1 MARTEAEVEAGLDLV
16 ETDVSDAPS
25 ALALSKEAGWN
36 QTVEDWAM
44 MIRLGRAFAFAE
56 PGGRLVATA
65 LAIPYP
71 PDFGWISMVIVHG
84 PYRRQGLGTRLLERS
99 LVELDAAGLVPFL
112 DATPAG
118 RAVYEGMG
126 FQPVEGLKRW
136 RGAGGGSGS
145 ASTPVN
151 PAAVRALDR
160 AGFGADRSAILDDLL
175 ARDGATCVTGEE
187 SFLLTRPGREATY
200 AGPLLARRT
209 EDALDVLERGLDA
222 VSGPIVIDVPDRERE
237 IQGLLAD
244 RGFGAERPY
253 TRMARGRTTGFGEPS
268 LVRAIAA
275 PELG

>member
-1 MARTEAEVEAGLDLV
+1 MSLSAHARLTITDDDRDLPGAFGGGCASLLEGVAEEGSLNRAAKCMGMAYSKAWRIVREAEGH
-16 ETDVSDAPS
+16 
-25 ALALSKEAGWN
+25 
-36 QTVEDWAM
+36 
-44 MIRLGRAFAFAE
+44 LGCE
-56 PGGRLVATA
+56 
-65 LAIPYP
+65 
-71 PDFGWISMVIVHG
+71 
-84 PYRRQGLGTRLLERS
+84 
-99 LVELDAAGLVPFL
+99 
-112 DATPAG
+112 
-118 RAVYEGMG
+118 
-126 FQPVEGLKRW
+126 
-136 RGAGGGSGS
+136 
-145 ASTPVN
+145 
-151 PAAVRALDR
+151 
-160 AGFGADRSAILDDLL
+160 LL

-187 SFLLTRPGREATY
+187 SFLLTRPGREATH